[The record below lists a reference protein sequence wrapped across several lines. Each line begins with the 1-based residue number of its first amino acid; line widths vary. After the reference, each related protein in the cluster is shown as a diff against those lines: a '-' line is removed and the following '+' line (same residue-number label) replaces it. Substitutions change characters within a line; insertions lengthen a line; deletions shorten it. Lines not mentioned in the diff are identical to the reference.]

1 MAVKSVMLS
10 LTRQIFCLI
19 PFFYLFSLI
28 GLSYTWLAFPV
39 SEVIA
44 GSIGLYLYIREYE
57 KQKKVP
63 KEIQKKCR
71 QRIDFSYVKWYIMQ
85 INA

>member
-1 MAVKSVMLS
+1 MPVYFQAVGMAVKSVMLS

-44 GSIGLYLYIREYE
+44 GSTGLYLYIREYE

-63 KEIQKKCR
+63 KEIQKEMPAT
-71 QRIDFSYVKWYIMQ
+71 D
-85 INA
+85 